1 MTHLDDSASSRSNTR
16 PKIGALLGNGTG
28 DGGTLDFTFGVD
40 DDAGVVCG
48 AFEIGARGKT

>member
-1 MTHLDDSASSRSNTR
+1 MTHLDDNASSRSNTW
-16 PKIGALLGNGTG
+16 PKIGALLGNGTD

-48 AFEIGARGKT
+48 TFEIGATGKT